1 MSNHLTGYQSP
12 LPLPALPKL
21 ENEDLTPR
29 VAYVESTGNDS
40 TALVGRRD
48 RPYRTAQAAYNAL
61 VALGG
66 DTRLLHLGIGSFE
79 IFTNG
84 SWPAGIHV
92 GGVSHASILSVTA
105 LGGGS
110 FNLGSALSLSYSG
123 GSVFVNG
130 NGFGKVDINISGSDS
145 YIFNEDTENPMEVPA
160 TNARNGYVYA
170 VQSLNVTALGGYD
183 AYGIGTGAGIDGEIR
198 IYASNN
204 VTAYGGSIFIY
215 GGTYVSLLG
224 TQSLLNTGSISI

>member
-66 DTRLLHLGIGSFE
+66 DTRLLHLGIGSFSV
-79 IFTNG
+79 FTND

-92 GGVSHASILSVTA
+92 GGVSHGSILSVTA
-105 LGGGS
+105 FGGGS
-110 FNLGSALSLSYSG
+110 FNLASALALSYSG
-123 GSVFVNG
+123 GSVLVNG
-130 NGFGKVDINISGSDS
+130 NGFGQVYINTRGNDS
-145 YIFNEDTENPMEVPA
+145 YIFGGDTENPVEVPA
-160 TNARNGYVYA
+160 TNARNASVYA
-170 VQSLNVTALGGYD
+170 VQSLYAIAFGGYD
-183 AYGIGTGAGIDGEIR
+183 AAELGTGAGIDGEIR
-198 IYASNN
+198 VYASNN
-204 VTAYGGSIFIY
+204 VTAYGGRIFIY

-224 TQSLLNTGSISI
+224 NQSILNTGSISI